1 MTTKQRKDLDLTL
14 ALTLQMQSILHTLD
28 ELSHEVIY
36 KREFKQRCE
45 NFYTWIEKIV
55 ENVSEQ
61 LPADTAQQWVDIVNE
76 IDKIVQKIQLFED
89 EK

>member
-1 MTTKQRKDLDLTL
+1 MNTKQRKDLDLTL

-45 NFYTWIEKIV
+45 NFYTWVEKIV
-55 ENVSEQ
+55 
-61 LPADTAQQWVDIVNE
+61 
-76 IDKIVQKIQLFED
+76 
-89 EK
+89 

>member
-1 MTTKQRKDLDLTL
+1 MNTKQRKDLDLTL

-45 NFYTWIEKIV
+45 NFYTWVEKIV

-61 LPADTAQQWVDIVNE
+61 LPADTAQKWVDIVNE

>member
-1 MTTKQRKDLDLTL
+1 MNTKQRKDLDLTL

-28 ELSHEVIY
+28 ELSHEVSY

-45 NFYTWIEKIV
+45 NFYTWVEKIV
-55 ENVSEQ
+55 EPTTKT
-61 LPADTAQQWVDIVNE
+61 LPDDGRYKWADIVNE
-76 IDKIVQKIQLFED
+76 IDKIVQKIKLFED